1 MRPSSFQREMRTATP
16 ELQTH
21 AGLVAAARRSSTHS
35 QFNRPRLSP
44 NPPLPHQ
51 PQAHFYGPPDLDS
64 FDPQPRSGI
73 KAGDRGYYFGFD
85 SIPAPGSHDHGP
97 GKDNV
102 VIAGYE
108 GGLEVYSVGQRG
120 REHVASLKGLR
131 GGVVHA
137 KILPSVVPGV
147 DDLPLVAVV
156 IHGPAFP
163 LPDES
168 GDEDYDA
175 VSADRSDAISN
186 INQDVTLKDGG
197 TSRQSP
203 GYIDA
208 YQTSVEIYSLKTN
221 QRVEVLLE
229 APKLPLRTPITSPL
243 FQPPPPSGAFNIRAD
258 LDSVVVSSG
267 ETGECWVYRQMT
279 VRSQTSEEGVDLQ
292 FVCVGKIW
300 TSLQHALKDE
310 SAEAQRPGGVP
321 TQASQRPQSAILSLK
336 SGWIAYCPA
345 APQSHLALRAFVG
358 TPVYGKAPLLS
369 SLAPPH
375 LPPVNAEVDSPVPES
390 VVNKIMR
397 DATQGILEGSRLV
410 AKHGLR
416 AWQGW
421 WDPQAAQAARSPPST
436 QGWLNG
442 HAARQESPQF
452 PPTHGAS
459 AAPTLPKE
467 PGLVSILSVDSF
479 GTSNSL
485 HPTATFQV
493 PHGCSFLSL
502 SPSGQLLFTASS
514 KGDVQTV
521 WDLMRT
527 ENTKSS
533 AQQPSAAKSA
543 GNKRIRQVA
552 QFSRMTVARII
563 DVAWTKPNGE
573 RAAIVTERGTV
584 HLFELPASAFTWPP
598 PRRRAK
604 EANGQAPGAETGPSA
619 VAMASSALNSVRDVA
634 RPLMSRPRRSA
645 SNVTPLTGSGLVSQ
659 AAHGGKAIAVGI
671 SHSLGRTVEQ
681 IRRTGDNRVSLPNSA
696 RFPEPSCV
704 TWVTRRKGHHLYV
717 LGDGLVRTFPT
728 KSRKAKAGEGQR
740 RVVRLAREKDYT
752 FPRLPDD
759 QVSLLVRAYLDPEDY
774 PGVAEALAAG
784 NHQSVLDNRM
794 NVQELF
800 NYDAGSAI
808 PQAEIES
815 SAPYQPFHTD
825 RRVVLYEYDADDSVA
840 GQAFDNLANLLAT
853 ATLDGDPATG
863 KACKRKRQERQQRQ
877 PESPAVS
884 EAWVFGQPV
893 NATKLDLGTHLMDE
907 EESFSIAS
915 GDIRALP
922 ASAIETVYHHV
933 GANDDQIVVTTRR
946 RKGAG
951 RATDHDDDG
960 FFEDD
965 CEVLDFADQ
974 RV

>member
-1 MRPSSFQREMRTATP
+1 M
-16 ELQTH
+16 
-21 AGLVAAARRSSTHS
+21 
-35 QFNRPRLSP
+35 
-44 NPPLPHQ
+44 
-51 PQAHFYGPPDLDS
+51 
-64 FDPQPRSGI
+64 
-73 KAGDRGYYFGFD
+73 KAGERGYYFGFD
-85 SIPAPGSHDHGP
+85 TLRAPGSHDHGP

-108 GGLEVYSVGQRG
+108 GGLEVYSIGQRG
-120 REHVASLKGLR
+120 REHVASLQGLR
-131 GGVVHA
+131 GGVVQA
-137 KILPSVVPGV
+137 KILPFVVPGV
-147 DDLPLVAVV
+147 DSLPLVAVV
-156 IHGPAFP
+156 VHGPAFP
-163 LPDES
+163 VPDET
-168 GDEDYDA
+168 GEGDYDA
-175 VSADRSDAISN
+175 VSEDRSDAISN

-208 YQTSVEIYSLKTN
+208 YQTTVEIYSLKTN
-221 QRVEVLLE
+221 QRVAVLLE
-229 APKLPLRTPITSPL
+229 APKVPLRTPITSPL
-243 FQPPPPSGAFNIRAD
+243 FRAPPPSGAFNIKAD
-258 LDSVVVSSG
+258 LDSIVVSSG
-267 ETGECWVYRQMT
+267 ESGECWVYRQMT
-279 VRSQTSEEGVDLQ
+279 IPSHIPGEGVGLR
-292 FVCVGKIW
+292 FVCVGKVW

-310 SAEAQRPGGVP
+310 TAEAQRSGEIP
-321 TQASQRPQSAILSLK
+321 TQTLQRPQSAILSLK

-369 SLAPPH
+369 SLTPPH

-436 QGWLNG
+436 QGWLAG
-442 HAARQESPQF
+442 HAARQEIIQF
-452 PPTHGAS
+452 PPTHGTS
-459 AAPTLPKE
+459 AAPALPKE
-467 PGLVSILSVDSF
+467 PGLVSVLSVESF

-493 PHGCSFLSL
+493 PHGCSFLAL
-502 SPSGQLLFTASS
+502 SPSGQMLFTASS

-533 AQQPSAAKSA
+533 AQQSSAAKSA

-552 QFSRMTVARII
+552 QFSRMTIARIV
-563 DVAWTKPNGE
+563 DVAWTKPSGE

-584 HLFELPASAFTWPP
+584 HLFELPSSAFTWPP
-598 PRRRAK
+598 PRRRST
-604 EANGQAPGAETGPSA
+604 EANGQAPGAESGTSA
-619 VAMASSALNSVRDVA
+619 VAMASSALNSVREVA

-645 SNVTPLTGSGLVSQ
+645 SNVAPLTSSGLVSQ
-659 AAHGGKAIAVGI
+659 AAYGGKAIAVGI

-704 TWVTRRKGHHLYV
+704 AWVTKRKGHHLYV

-728 KSRKAKAGEGQR
+728 KTRKVEDGEGKR
-740 RVVRLAREKDYT
+740 RVVRLAREKDYNL
-752 FPRLPDD
+752 PRLPDD
-759 QVSLLVRAYLDPEDY
+759 QISLLVKAYLDPEDY
-774 PGVAEALAAG
+774 PGVTETLSAG
-784 NHQSVLDNRM
+784 NHVVLDSRTNA
-794 NVQELF
+794 EDLF

-825 RRVVLYEYDADDSVA
+825 RRVALYEYTVNDSVVA
-840 GQAFDNLANLLAT
+840 PGVDSLANELAA
-853 ATLDGDPATG
+853 ATLDEDPVTG
-863 KACKRKRQERQQRQ
+863 KTSRRKHQERLQRRA
-877 PESPAVS
+877 ESPAVD

-893 NATKLDLGTHLMDE
+893 NATKLDLGTNWVDE
-907 EESFSIAS
+907 EESFNLAS
-915 GDIRALP
+915 GDLRALP

-946 RKGAG
+946 RKGAS